1 MFFILFLKLCKFS
14 FLTKQKIENTIAGD
28 TKGASGSNSN
38 TLFIELCA
46 NYMGVFSLWK
56 FIKLYIHDMI
66 QKLLKI
72 KQNILIY

>member
-46 NYMGVFSLWK
+46 NYMGVFSL
-56 FIKLYIHDMI
+56 
-66 QKLLKI
+66 
-72 KQNILIY
+72 